1 MTMPHLMNCE
11 HSDSGWCLDC
21 VKKLQDGWDERF
33 KKGFGILKMNDQEM
47 YDFARKIAILMD
59 VPEEDG
65 LFYVDDI
72 VTIDG
77 NPWVDTKDFIRI
89 FQEMTLTDFADNV

>member
-1 MTMPHLMNCE
+1 
-11 HSDSGWCLDC
+11 
-21 VKKLQDGWDERF
+21 
-33 KKGFGILKMNDQEM
+33 MNDKEM

-65 LFYVDDI
+65 LFYVYDI

-77 NPWVDTKDFIRI
+77 NPWVNTKDFIRI
-89 FQEMTLTDFADNV
+89 FQEMLLTDFADNV

>member
-1 MTMPHLMNCE
+1 MFLGF
-11 HSDSGWCLDC
+11 SL
-21 VKKLQDGWDERF
+21 KRF
-33 KKGFGILKMNDQEM
+33 LKMNDQEM

-89 FQEMTLTDFADNV
+89 FQEMPLTDFADNV